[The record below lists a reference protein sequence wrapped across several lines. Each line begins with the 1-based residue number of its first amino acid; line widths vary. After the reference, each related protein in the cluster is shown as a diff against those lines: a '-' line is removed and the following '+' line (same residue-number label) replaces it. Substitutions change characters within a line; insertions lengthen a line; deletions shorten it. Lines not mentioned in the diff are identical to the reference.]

1 MIIIEE
7 DFSLIRNK
15 PMNLEHFGIL
25 PFKLSEIEVEEMEQ
39 ILYELYDYPHTRA
52 KMENLFK
59 QERYYRNESCSTD

>member
-15 PMNLEHFGIL
+15 SMRLEHFGIL
-25 PFKLSEIEVEEMEQ
+25 PFKLSEIEVDEMEQ
-39 ILYELYDYPHTRA
+39 MLYELYDYPHIRT